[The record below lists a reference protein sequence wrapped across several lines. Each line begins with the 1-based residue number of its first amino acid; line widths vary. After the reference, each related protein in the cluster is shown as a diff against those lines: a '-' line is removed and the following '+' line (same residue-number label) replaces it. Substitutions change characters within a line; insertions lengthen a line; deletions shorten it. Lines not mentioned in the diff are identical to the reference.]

1 MTQQT
6 ESSTHQS
13 FPVSVIVQGCTPPDA
28 LDAKDYSE
36 HSMMNEAAGVVQHA
50 GPSCTHAEV
59 AQVSNNIGK
68 MTKDNL
74 KLGRNLIYTLIIKE
88 EG

>member
-1 MTQQT
+1 MP
-6 ESSTHQS
+6 S
-13 FPVSVIVQGCTPPDA
+13 DA
-28 LDAKDYSE
+28 LDAKDYFE
-36 HSMMNEAAGVVQHA
+36 HSMMNEPAGVVQHA
-50 GPSCTHAEV
+50 GPSCTYAEV
-59 AQVSNNIGK
+59 AQVSNNTGK